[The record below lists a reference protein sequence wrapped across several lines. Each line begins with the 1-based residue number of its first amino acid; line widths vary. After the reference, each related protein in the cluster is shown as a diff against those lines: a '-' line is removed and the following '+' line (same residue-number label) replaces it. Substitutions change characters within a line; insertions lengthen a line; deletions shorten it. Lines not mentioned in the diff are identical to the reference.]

1 LIYINAKSQKKALIS
16 EASLAASSPDCVPP
30 ALGGHDHGTKN
41 PDAFEPARQ
50 AAEQMTERTQEAIA
64 NYFSWFQNAM
74 QASLWGNTDLNKKL
88 MSYATETV
96 TAPLSFMQ
104 KLSQAKNLEDVVK
117 IQTEFVK
124 AQTDSFNKHA
134 KELGE
139 IYTKVTTP
147 ATKTPFGMST

>member
-1 LIYINAKSQKKALIS
+1 MTMAQK
-16 EASLAASSPDCVPP
+16 
-30 ALGGHDHGTKN
+30 T

-50 AAEQMTERTQEAIA
+50 AGEQMTERTQEAIA

-74 QASLWGNTDLNKKL
+74 QASPWGNTDLNKKI

-139 IYTKVTTP
+139 IYTKVTTA